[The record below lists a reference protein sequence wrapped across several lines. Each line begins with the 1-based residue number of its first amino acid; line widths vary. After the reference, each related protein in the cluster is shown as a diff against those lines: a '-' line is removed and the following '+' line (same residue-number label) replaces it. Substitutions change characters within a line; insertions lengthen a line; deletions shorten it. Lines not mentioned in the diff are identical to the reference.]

1 MQQEH
6 DITPEKVSPLTLAC
20 TKASGCRLDMDCTTI
35 TLSGSR
41 SFSDP
46 DATKPMEDLRG
57 ASLGVCTSGDALLLR
72 LVPED
77 MKKA

>member
-1 MQQEH
+1 MILHQRQ
-6 DITPEKVSPLTLAC
+6 VSPIILAC

-41 SFSDP
+41 SLSDP
-46 DATKPMEDLRG
+46 EATKPMEDLRG

-72 LVPED
+72 PVPED
-77 MKKA
+77 RKKA